1 MNVLRKGNKQLLR
14 DLNKMLVLNEIRLR
28 GPISRTD
35 IATNTSLSLSSITRI
50 VEELIAQGF
59 IYEQGE
65 GESTG
70 GRKPIHLLFNSN
82 YGYIIGIKIEVK
94 QAIFTLSNLNGNIIK
109 KIVRSYPRGSSYEV
123 VMSIILDELD
133 TLITRCEA
141 KDKKLLGAGIAVSGL
156 VDTEAGI
163 LINSSLLGWSN
174 VPFKSNIQSVI
185 DIPVIVDNDVN
196 AYTLAEMM
204 YGAGRNLDSFLLVEW
219 GIGIGSGIVLNGK
232 IYRGDFG
239 GAGEIGHIVLEKDG
253 EQCYCGQKG
262 CLERYANE
270 EFIVSR
276 ALQLARETP
285 DSELANKDNEDLM
298 GIGDV
303 REAARRGDRAAR
315 RAYEEAAHNLGLGL
329 TSVANLFNIS
339 TIILSGEAA
348 EAEELVFPQILE
360 SVQNSF
366 FSKYIDIKVEKSQ
379 LGNIGWELG
388 TGALVLKELFQTPL
402 YKNQLTLH
410 EL

>member
-1 MNVLRKGNKQLLR
+1 MNGLRTGNKQLLR
-14 DLNKMLVLNEIRLR
+14 DLNKTLVLNEIRKR
-28 GPISRTD
+28 GPISRTE
-35 IATNTSLSLSSITRI
+35 ISQNTSLSLSSITRI
-50 VEELIAQGF
+50 ADELIEQGF

-94 QAIFTLSNLNGNIIK
+94 QAIFTLSNLNGEIIK
-109 KIVRSYPRGSSYEV
+109 KIMRSYPRGSSYEV
-123 VMSIILDELD
+123 VMDIILDELN
-133 TLITRCEA
+133 TLISRCEA
-141 KDKKLLGAGIAVSGL
+141 KDKKLLGVGIAVSGL
-156 VDTEAGI
+156 VDTETGV
-163 LINSSLLGWSN
+163 LISSSLLGWSN
-174 VPFKSNIQSVI
+174 VSFKSNIQSVI
-185 DIPVIVDNDVN
+185 NIPVIVDNDVN

-204 YGAGRNLDSFLLVEW
+204 YGAGRNLDNFLLIEW
-219 GIGIGSGIVLNGK
+219 GIGIGSGIVLDGK

-239 GAGEIGHIVLEKDG
+239 GAGEVGHIILEKDG
-253 EQCYCGQKG
+253 EPCYCGQRG

-270 EFIVSR
+270 EFIVNR
-276 ALQLARETP
+276 ALKLAKENL
-285 DSELANKDNEDLM
+285 DSKLSNRDM
-298 GIGDV
+298 VGIADV
-303 REAARRGDRAAR
+303 REAARRGDTAAR
-315 RAYEEAAHNLGLGL
+315 RAYAEAAHNLGLGL
-329 TSVANLFNIS
+329 ASVVNLFNIS

-366 FSKYIDIKVEKSQ
+366 FSKYIDIKVKKSQ

-388 TGALVLKELFQTPL
+388 TGALVLKELFQTPI

-410 EL
+410 AL